1 MANTKAGLRHNRRV
15 AWRKVADEAVILDV
29 DSAVYYSLA
38 GSGLRMWELIGE
50 GKTVPEI
57 AATMAQEYDA
67 PEEDIARDC
76 ADLIRKLRAE
86 CLLDG
91 AN

>member
-1 MANTKAGLRHNRRV
+1 MAETKTGLRHNQRV

-57 AATMAQEYDA
+57 AAALAEEYDA
-67 PEEDIARDC
+67 PEEEIARDC
-76 ADLIRKLRAE
+76 SELIRKLRAE
-86 CLLDG
+86 CLIDG